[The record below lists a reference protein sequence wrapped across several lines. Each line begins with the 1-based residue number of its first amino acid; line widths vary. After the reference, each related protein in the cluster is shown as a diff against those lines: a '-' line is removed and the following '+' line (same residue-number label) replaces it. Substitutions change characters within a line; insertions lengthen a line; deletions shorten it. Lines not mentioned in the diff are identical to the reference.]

1 VIRHEPKTLR
11 DVLDKLMREW
21 ILIAHE
27 PKTLRDVLDKLMRE
41 WILIMRVIK

>member
-1 VIRHEPKTLR
+1 
-11 DVLDKLMREW
+11 LDKLMREW